1 MKNVFRAIPSMLT
14 RRPAASAVACAVV
27 ASWAPLAGAQLFLPD
42 GPEEFQGVDIIE
54 RRGEQ
59 VPLDTPLMTADGE
72 RVVLG
77 DYFDGER
84 PVVLVLAYYTCPM
97 QCQLV
102 MNASMD
108 AFKKLNWDL
117 GDEYR
122 ALNISFDPRDTNEDA
137 RQWRDDLYYGYNR
150 AKKTPADGDGWEFF
164 NAREEDSKAICDAV
178 GFGYK
183 YVPSA
188 GDYSHPSAIIVLS
201 PDGTV
206 SNYLY
211 GIHYPEDQLKLALQD
226 AGDGKIGSLYDKVL
240 FRCFLYDPN
249 ANSYVADAMLLMRI
263 SAGLTVALLGGGIGL
278 LAWQSRRK
286 ARRAGARD
294 SNTPPVGAAA
304 AHA

>member
-1 MKNVFRAIPSMLT
+1 MKTLASAIPAMRTQRL
-14 RRPAASAVACAVV
+14 AAPLVACALLAF
-27 ASWAPLAGAQLFLPD
+27 ASPSPAQMFLPD

-59 VPLDTPLMTADGE
+59 VPLDTPLITAEGE

-122 ALNISFDPRDTNEDA
+122 AINVSFDPRDTPEDA
-137 RQWRDDLYYGYNR
+137 QQWRDDLYYGYTK
-150 AKKTPADGDGWEFF
+150 AKDAPVDGDGWEFF
-164 NAREEDSKAICDAV
+164 NAAEEDSRAICDAV

-211 GIHYPEDQLKLALQD
+211 GINYPEDQLKLALQD
-226 AGDGKIGSLYDKVL
+226 ADDGKIGSLYDKVL

-263 SAGLTVALLGGGIGL
+263 SAGLTVALLSGGIGL
-278 LAWQSRRK
+278 LALQSRRK
-286 ARRAGARD
+286 ARRSD
-294 SNTPPVGAAA
+294 SLDTNTLPVGNADEQA
-304 AHA
+304 